1 MQIYRWIILSLFFT
15 NLFHQV
21 AFQTILRSLGF
32 GVNENSLQ
40 FTEILLWHVLY
51 HYFSENMVTWF
62 SLISDISGKSEIM
75 KEIYIYGGFNV
86 S

>member
-40 FTEILLWHVLY
+40 FTEILL
-51 HYFSENMVTWF
+51 
-62 SLISDISGKSEIM
+62 
-75 KEIYIYGGFNV
+75 
-86 S
+86 

>member
-1 MQIYRWIILSLFFT
+1 MQIYRWIILSLFT

-40 FTEILLWHVLY
+40 FTEILL
-51 HYFSENMVTWF
+51 
-62 SLISDISGKSEIM
+62 
-75 KEIYIYGGFNV
+75 
-86 S
+86 